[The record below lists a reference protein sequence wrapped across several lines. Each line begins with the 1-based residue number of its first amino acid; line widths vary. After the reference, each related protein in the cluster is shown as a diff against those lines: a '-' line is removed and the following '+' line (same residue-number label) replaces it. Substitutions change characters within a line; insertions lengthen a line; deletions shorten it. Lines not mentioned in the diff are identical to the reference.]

1 MWDGAELEILRA
13 ITGPLYARRR
23 DAALASG
30 ASFAR
35 VLEQASAGPDE
46 RLRITA
52 AFLAGWQADRDVYE
66 AFERDLAAIDM
77 SLELRKVTG
86 PGPAIG
92 AVVQASLA
100 AHGERL
106 LPYCWESLV
115 KLGGTLPSWKKMAC
129 FEAIVTLPSAA
140 SVEPLFWCVDEGT
153 DSDVR
158 SGAYEALVSML
169 GLVDKARVAEGKRLH
184 TTRLF
189 VYEDLIQRF
198 KIAEKKKA

>member
-1 MWDGAELEILRA
+1 MWDAAELEILRA
-13 ITGPLYARRR
+13 IAGPLYARRR

-30 ASFAR
+30 TSFVG
-35 VLEQASAGPDE
+35 VLEQASAQPDE

-52 AFLAGWQADRDVYE
+52 AFLAGWQADRDIYE
-66 AFERDLAAIDM
+66 GFERDLAAVP
-77 SLELRKVTG
+77 LEREMQKVSG
-86 PGPAIG
+86 AGPAI
-92 AVVQASLA
+92 ARVVHASVA

-106 LPYCWESLV
+106 LPYCWEALV
-115 KLGGTLPSWKKMAC
+115 KLGGTLPDWKKMAC
-129 FEAIVTLPSAA
+129 FEAILALPVAA

-158 SGAYEALVSML
+158 SGAYETLVGML